1 MGRWK
6 WFHFAQ
12 SRKTSINGPV
22 LMQKAEEITKQLDHD
37 ECESP
42 DGSFNCWKK
51 KHDLC
56 YTKLYGEAVA
66 QSGFLQGVEDKV
78 F

>member
-1 MGRWK
+1 MNGRNSAVARTEKWKMGRWE

-37 ECESP
+37 EFESP

-51 KHDLC
+51 NHDLC
-56 YTKLYGEAVA
+56 
-66 QSGFLQGVEDKV
+66 
-78 F
+78 